1 MSIEDREKTAF
12 ICPNLGLFQFTRMPF
27 GLCGAPATFQH
38 LMDKVIQGCESF
50 CNAYLDDLVIYSKTW
65 EDHLRHL
72 RSILT
77 QLKDAG
83 LTVKLKKCQ
92 LAMEE
97 CVYLGHIIG
106 GGLVKPE
113 HHKTQTIKDYKI
125 PVTKKEVCAFLGLT
139 GYYRRFIPCYS
150 EIAKPLTDL
159 TRKLLPEKV
168 AWSIQCQEAF
178 EKLKRQSLF

>member
-1 MSIEDREKTAF
+1 MF
-12 ICPNLGLFQFTRMPF
+12 
-27 GLCGAPATFQH
+27 
-38 LMDKVIQGCESF
+38 
-50 CNAYLDDLVIYSKTW
+50 IYSKTW
-65 EDHLRHL
+65 EDHLHHL

-83 LTVKLKKCQ
+83 QLKKCQ
-92 LAMEE
+92 LAMEV

-106 GGLVKPE
+106 GGLLKPE
-113 HHKTQTIKDYKI
+113 HHKTQTINDYKI
-125 PVTKKEVCAFLGLT
+125 PVTKKEVRAFLGLT

-178 EKLKRQSLF
+178 EKLKRALVTEPILRTPA